1 MFIPPLSVAMAL
13 DMTYKGAGG
22 ETQSTMA
29 PALRLGALYLGEAIR
44 ANTALRQLLDTLNP
58 EIEINIANS
67 LWARQGVE
75 FSDEFLGRNREF
87 YRAEVASLNFGDSG
101 ALDTIEGWVEDN
113 PTGKIDRREPG
124 GLALEI
130 QRRSRRC
137 DAAPSE
143 LECGAILNG
152 ALLALGMS
160 VAFSGEAD

>member
-1 MFIPPLSVAMAL
+1 MFLPSLSVAMAL

-22 ETQSTMA
+22 ETERTMA
-29 PALRLGALYLGEAIR
+29 EARRLGALDLGEAIR

-58 EIEINIANS
+58 EK
-67 LWARQGVE
+67 GVE
-75 FSDEFLGRNREF
+75 FSSEFLGWNREF

-101 ALDTIEGWVEDN
+101 ALDTIDGWVEDN
-113 PTGKIDRREPG
+113 PNGKIDRREPG

-143 LECGAILNG
+143 LECGAILND
-152 ALLALGMS
+152 ALLALGLS